1 MRWRQRAS
9 RRQPSIPAPFL
20 NKYIYITLVC
30 IYRNGW
36 LRRIHSII
44 NSTWIVATVFILTRS
59 LTMTYWNSA
68 FPRPLLS
75 HLSGVATWTFC
86 AVPFL
91 DHLMFLSSF
100 LMDAII
106 VAHSVS
112 KCIARPTPQLGTPTL
127 TTKTF
132 YPYTHRSWHLQA
144 PPPSHK
150 CDGNEALSPGQ
161 INDKYIVACHDH
173 ETRHPS
179 KVNKWQVYCTR
190 ACIKSW
196 LAVPSVRKSER

>member
-1 MRWRQRAS
+1 MRWRQRDS

-44 NSTWIVATVFILTRS
+44 NSTWNVGYVAILTRS
-59 LTMTYWNSA
+59 LTYDIYWNSA

-75 HLSGVATWTFC
+75 HFSGVATWTFC
-86 AVPFL
+86 AAPFL
-91 DHLMFLSSF
+91 NHLMFLSSF

-106 VAHSVS
+106 VAHSAS
-112 KCIARPTPQLGTPTL
+112 QCIAWPTPQLGTPIL
-127 TTKTF
+127 TTRTF

-144 PPPSHK
+144 PPPHK
-150 CDGNEALSPGQ
+150 YDGQLT
-161 INDKYIVACHDH
+161 KVVAWM
-173 ETRHPS
+173 TTKRGTPQG
-179 KVNKWQVYCTR
+179 K
-190 ACIKSW
+190 
-196 LAVPSVRKSER
+196 